1 VSVPSHP
8 RFPHSI
14 HAHYSPLE
22 WTRHRA
28 LRHIISG
35 VRFLLSL
42 LSHLIIPD
50 SISRMVRKRHV
61 TLRKRMWLAW
71 GIIALGVASGAAQ
84 DSSPAQAELS
94 HDSSV
99 TVRHSLHSG
108 THLLKP
114 VFPRQSSLSVLGS
127 LPSGSHTHKVTRL
140 YKHVCM
146 GATQT
151 VSRQGAPSGGWHV
164 TLTLFYVL
172 SSPSKSCLPCHLRY
186 RALHQKLIQQM
197 KVCAVAFAPFSY
209 PKD

>member
-1 VSVPSHP
+1 VWREWREKPREKDRLAETKRQGCAGSEDFWFSGAELDFSTLIQLWRATWGQVKFGPPLPRPRDVSVPSHP

-14 HAHYSPLE
+14 HAHYSRLE

-42 LSHLIIPD
+42 LSHLIIPGL
-50 SISRMVRKRHV
+50 ISRMVRKRHV
-61 TLRKRMWLAW
+61 PSRKRMWLAW

-108 THLLKP
+108 THLLIP
-114 VFPRQSSLSVLGS
+114 VCPD
-127 LPSGSHTHKVTRL
+127 SH
-140 YKHVCM
+140 
-146 GATQT
+146 
-151 VSRQGAPSGGWHV
+151 PF
-164 TLTLFYVL
+164 LF
-172 SSPSKSCLPCHLRY
+172 
-186 RALHQKLIQQM
+186 
-197 KVCAVAFAPFSY
+197 
-209 PKD
+209 